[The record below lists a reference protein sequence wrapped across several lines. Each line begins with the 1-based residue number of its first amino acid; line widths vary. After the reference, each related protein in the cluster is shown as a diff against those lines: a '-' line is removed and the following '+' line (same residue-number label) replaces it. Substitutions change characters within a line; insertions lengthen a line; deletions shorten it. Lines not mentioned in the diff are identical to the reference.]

1 VQIRYTVGQ
10 RKENKYMP
18 NLTSILNEQIRRLA
32 RREITAKTKGT
43 RRLTAQYRRDI
54 AALKRQVSS
63 LQKTVTFLDARE
75 KKRAAEAPN
84 PQEAE
89 HLRFRVAGLQSHRA
103 QLGLSAKDYGR
114 LVGASGV
121 TIYSWETGKRR
132 PREAQLAKL
141 AAIREIG
148 KREALKRLGLLG
160 VTVERKDRKP
170 GSYKETGEELILS
183 LLKRRKALTGAEI
196 NAEWRKS
203 GRPGICNY
211 LISQMVTTGKLKRT
225 VVRGERGGRY
235 SIA

>member
-1 VQIRYTVGQ
+1 VGQ
-10 RKENKYMP
+10 EKENKHMP
-18 NLTSILNEQIRRLA
+18 NLTNILNEQIRRLA
-32 RREITAKTKGT
+32 RREITARTKGT

-75 KKRAAEAPN
+75 NKRAAEEPN
-84 PQEAE
+84 PQETGY
-89 HLRFRVAGLQSHRA
+89 LRFRVAGLQSHRTK
-103 QLGLSAKDYGR
+103 LGLSAKDYGR

-121 TIYSWETGKRR
+121 TIYSWESGKRR
-132 PREAQLAKL
+132 PRKAQVAKL
-141 AAIREIG
+141 AAIRDIG

-160 VTVERKDRKP
+160 VTAKRKDLKP
-170 GSYKETGEELILS
+170 GSYKDTGEELILS

-196 NAEWRKS
+196 NAAWRRA

-211 LISQMVTTGKLKRT
+211 LISNMVTVGKLKRT

-235 SIA
+235 SMA